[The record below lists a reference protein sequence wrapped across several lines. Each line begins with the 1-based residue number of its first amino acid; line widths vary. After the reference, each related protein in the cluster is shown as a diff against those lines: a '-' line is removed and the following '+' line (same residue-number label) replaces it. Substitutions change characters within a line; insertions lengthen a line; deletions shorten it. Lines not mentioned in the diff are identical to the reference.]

1 MRTESRGKRALDCV
15 AALVA
20 LSGFAP
26 VLALAA
32 LAIRWEDG
40 GPVIFRQRRVGV
52 GGEDFEVWKLRTM
65 RDHRVTR
72 VGRWLRATGVDEL
85 PQFVQ
90 VLRGQMSVVGP
101 RPLLRDELERLGW
114 ANDALRLSS
123 RPGITGMAQVYGD
136 GDGVSLELDLR
147 YVQTASLRTDLA
159 LIGISFGMNLVGKGR
174 MRALLRRLST

>member
-1 MRTESRGKRALDCV
+1 MRKESRGKRALDCV

-40 GPVIFRQRRVGV
+40 GPVIFRQRRVGLR
-52 GGEDFEVWKLRTM
+52 GEEFEVWKLRTM
-65 RDHRVTR
+65 RNHRVTR

-90 VLRGQMSVVGP
+90 VLRGQMSVGRASAVAP
-101 RPLLRDELERLGW
+101 R
-114 ANDALRLSS
+114 
-123 RPGITGMAQVYGD
+123 
-136 GDGVSLELDLR
+136 
-147 YVQTASLRTDLA
+147 
-159 LIGISFGMNLVGKGR
+159 
-174 MRALLRRLST
+174 